1 MTPGDD
7 LGSLGLS
14 AVRPATAPRVEK
26 ETRSETPSPASSSTV
41 PPRPPDAPISTVSE
55 ARPKASTPD
64 DAFIRFSSPLWPD
77 NATAIQHLLRS
88 LAVSLGGGVAV
99 LRHEEDAY
107 TIDALIGV
115 PGVRTPRPL
124 QADDHPL
131 HRVPQDT
138 VLSILGPE
146 SRRTL
151 RYYAEPEAAV
161 GQAVARALAE
171 PPARRV
177 LLVADVPPGRDD
189 LSDEALA
196 LIARYG
202 DLLAMMTDLEED
214 AAPLEDASSEPQVD
228 ELAEASDDE
237 SEAGAHAMDAD
248 ASETNETEDTDPS
261 DEGVPE
267 TEVSKAPDE
276 DEVLPRAVVIQRQ
289 IDAAQDAGHPLAFAL
304 VTLSAADA
312 VLRGDPERVA
322 KAEADLRARLED
334 ESVRAI
340 EPFGELMLGVFLN
353 ASSDDALAWAAALA
367 DTEPPLLVGLVP
379 SATDDP
385 DAIRAAA
392 TDAIAEA
399 YHQGGGLA
407 VASV

>member
-1 MTPGDD
+1 M
-7 LGSLGLS
+7 
-14 AVRPATAPRVEK
+14 
-26 ETRSETPSPASSSTV
+26 
-41 PPRPPDAPISTVSE
+41 
-55 ARPKASTPD
+55 
-64 DAFIRFSSPLWPD
+64 
-77 NATAIQHLLRS
+77 LRS

-99 LRHEEDAY
+99 LRHEDDAY
-107 TIDALIGV
+107 AIDALVGV

-124 QADDHPL
+124 KADDHPL

-138 VLSILGPE
+138 VLSMLGPE

-177 LLVADVPPGRDD
+177 LLVADVPPGQDD
-189 LSDEALA
+189 LSDDALA

-202 DLLAMMTDLEED
+202 DLLAALSHLDDDPASGDE
-214 AAPLEDASSEPQVD
+214 ASAPASS
-228 ELAEASDDE
+228 
-237 SEAGAHAMDAD
+237 
-248 ASETNETEDTDPS
+248 TEDTADLPEDTADPS
-261 DEGVPE
+261 DN
-267 TEVSKAPDE
+267 S
-276 DEVLPRAVVIQRQ
+276 EVLPRAVVIQNQ
-289 IDAAQDAGHPLAFAL
+289 IDAAQEADHPLAFAL
-304 VTLSAADA
+304 VTLAAADA

-322 KAEADLRARLED
+322 TAEAELRGRLD
-334 ESVRAI
+334 GDAVCAI
-340 EPFGELMLGVFLN
+340 EPFGDLMLGVFLN

-379 SATDDP
+379 SVTEEP

-392 TDAIAEA
+392 TEALEEA

-407 VASV
+407 VASA